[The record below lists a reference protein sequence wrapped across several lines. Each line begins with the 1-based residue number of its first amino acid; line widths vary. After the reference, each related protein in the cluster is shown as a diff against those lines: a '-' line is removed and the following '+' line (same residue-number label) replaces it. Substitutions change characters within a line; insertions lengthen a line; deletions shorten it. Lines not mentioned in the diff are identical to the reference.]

1 MAEIDTQR
9 LDGSEVPQESGSIV
23 NDIILHGTAAPE
35 ESAAFGSTEVA
46 ANEEEVRAPV
56 EETTSQEVVDNDQ
69 TRYQYQQSRADK
81 MLNENNQLKEQNNVL
96 QQQMTT
102 LFEKVQPQ
110 AAPSEE
116 PVEEVKE
123 EFPPPPERPQRPS
136 GFNREE
142 AYTDPSSASARHLE
156 DTERWRDN
164 MDEYNGLRTEYLQAS
179 IESERDE
186 FRQERQNEIQR
197 RQADSEAQEAIN
209 SVAEHLRSNYQ
220 ADDTRINKFIEVMS
234 DPSSLTVDNLWK
246 LFAMDESTGNV
257 QPQPQTSAPASRDFE
272 QVKRASSIPSPMG
285 VLPSAN
291 VDSSPK
297 AEEDRIIDEMV
308 TDYKSSNPF
317 T

>member
-1 MAEIDTQR
+1 MAEIETQR
-9 LDGSEVPQESGSIV
+9 LDGNEVPKEPDSMV

-35 ESAAFGSTEVA
+35 ETAAFGSTEVA
-46 ANEEEVRAPV
+46 ANEEVRAPV

-81 MLNENNQLKEQNNVL
+81 MQNENDRLKEQQTIM

-102 LFEKVQPQ
+102 LFDKVQPQ
-110 AAPSEE
+110 AKPSEE
-116 PVEEVKE
+116 PVEEARE

-136 GFNREE
+136 GYNREE
-142 AYTDPSSASARHLE
+142 AYTDPNSASARHLE

-186 FRQERQNEIQR
+186 FRQERQNEIM
-197 RQADSEAQEAIN
+197 RQKADSEAQEAIN
-209 SVAEHLRSNYQ
+209 NVADHLRSTYQ

-257 QPQPQTSAPASRDFE
+257 QPQPQISLPASSDFE

-285 VLPSAN
+285 VLPSQN
-291 VDSSPK
+291 VDTSPK